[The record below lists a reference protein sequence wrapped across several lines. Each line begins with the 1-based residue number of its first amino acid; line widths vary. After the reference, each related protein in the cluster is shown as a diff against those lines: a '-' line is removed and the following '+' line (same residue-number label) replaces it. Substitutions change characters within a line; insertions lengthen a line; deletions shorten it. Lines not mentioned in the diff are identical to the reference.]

1 MLSYKK
7 ICFLVQILN
16 TNANAM
22 EIICPNANDLF
33 TMWPKNLYL
42 MNFCSHIAPDMF
54 DNQYV
59 KFGHQYADIE

>member
-1 MLSYKK
+1 M
-7 ICFLVQILN
+7 LN

-42 MNFCSHIAPDMF
+42 MNFCTHIAPDMF